1 MVRTVASVKNAT
13 KLSQYRIKFMPSKS
27 DIYKLVEMID
37 SLWQECDKLKKSSK
51 QYQLNRKKIERLKRI
66 IKPIGTVKKPQL
78 TTESKCLIC
87 QFRYVE
93 NGINRSKNF
102 KPELYNIINHAVRS
116 GDTIN
121 EIIRLIEFNGDR
133 KKSLE
138 NDYEWVIQFEMV
150 IGL

>member
-1 MVRTVASVKNAT
+1 
-13 KLSQYRIKFMPSKS
+13 MPTKS

-37 SLWQECDKLKKSSK
+37 SLYQDCEKLKKSSR
-51 QYQLNRKKIERLKRI
+51 QYQLNKMKIERLKRI

-93 NGINRSKNF
+93 NGVKRSKNF

-116 GDTIN
+116 GDTIL
-121 EIIRLIEFNGDR
+121 EIIRLIEHKGDR

-138 NDYEWVIQFEMV
+138 NDYEWVIQFEME
-150 IGL
+150 LEL